1 MPQNAVFRTAAPRP
15 STCRA
20 SARKKQK
27 SAKRRA
33 NGAFWHVN
41 GQTSGMQK
49 AAYPQPRK
57 QKGASA
63 ICRRPDIQ
71 IKAIAHTGN
80 ARITLCRLSAE
91 TAYTLQR
98 AQASHLSQ
106 LSGFSVAM
114 PRHNW
119 NCSMLS
125 PPTVPSVC
133 PVLTRWPLRT
143 LTELKLQ

>member
-15 STCRA
+15 STRVP
-20 SARKKQK
+20 SARKKQTR
-27 SAKRRA
+27 AKRRA

-49 AAYPQPRK
+49 AAYHQPRK
-57 QKGASA
+57 QKRGVSHLPMP
-63 ICRRPDIQ
+63 RYSNKSHRPYRQRPNYIMSPFSRNSLHP
-71 IKAIAHTGN
+71 A
-80 ARITLCRLSAE
+80 
-91 TAYTLQR
+91 R

-106 LSGFSVAM
+106 LSGFSMDM